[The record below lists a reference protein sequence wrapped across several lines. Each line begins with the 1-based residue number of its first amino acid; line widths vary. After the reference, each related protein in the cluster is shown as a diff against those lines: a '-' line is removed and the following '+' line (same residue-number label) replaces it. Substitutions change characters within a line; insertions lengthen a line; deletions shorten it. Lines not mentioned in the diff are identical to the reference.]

1 MKYKTT
7 IIVLLSLL
15 LYFPCTAQ
23 LSSAFTTVPGFETR
37 IRNYIDSLKIID
49 THEHLIGPEILK
61 ESFFLDFSLL
71 FMQNGYDDLVS
82 AGMPDTL
89 FDVIFNEPLTPVQKW
104 KIMEPYWKNSF
115 NTSFNRIILYSIRNL
130 YGIEDLNETTVGPL
144 SEKIKKAHETDW
156 FDIILRDSCKID
168 YIINDGNYIP
178 GKDSYFRYAKRFDDW
193 LLLRSK
199 YGIDSLAIKQ
209 LDPIYTLEDLVKSL
223 TLAFE
228 KEVNSG
234 MTAVK
239 VFTAY
244 YRTLFYDK
252 SSQDAARKV
261 FRNLVNGEQD
271 FKISM
276 TEAKPLQDY
285 LFHHL
290 MKLAEKHDIPVAF
303 HTGLQAGKGKIIGNS
318 DPTLLT
324 NVFSE
329 YPRNEFVLYHGSYP
343 FGGTLS
349 ALAKNYRNV
358 YIDMN
363 WVYSVS
369 PSYSKR
375 YLSEWLE
382 TVPVSRIIAFGG
394 DSMSAENV
402 YSELMA
408 ARKIISEVLSE
419 KVAEGYFSETE
430 ARLIARMILRD
441 NAAKLYK
448 LN

>member
-1 MKYKTT
+1 
-7 IIVLLSLL
+7 
-15 LYFPCTAQ
+15 
-23 LSSAFTTVPGFETR
+23 
-37 IRNYIDSLKIID
+37 
-49 THEHLIGPEILK
+49 
-61 ESFFLDFSLL
+61 
-71 FMQNGYDDLVS
+71 
-82 AGMPDTL
+82 MPDTL
-89 FDVIFNEPLTPVQKW
+89 FDVIFNEPLTPVRKW
-104 KIMEPYWKNSF
+104 QIMEPYWKNSF
-115 NTSFNRIILYSIRNL
+115 NTSFNRMILYSIRNL

-144 SEKIKKAHETDW
+144 SEKIKKAYETNW

-168 YIINDGNYIP
+168 YIIKDGNNIP
-178 GKDSYFRYAKRFDDW
+178 GKDGYFRYAKRFDDW

-252 SSQDAARKV
+252 STQDAARKV

-324 NVFSE
+324 NIFNE

-369 PSYSKR
+369 PTYSKR

-382 TVPVSRIIAFGG
+382 TVPVSRLIAFGG
-394 DSMSAENV
+394 DCMSAENV
-402 YSELMA
+402 YSELIT
-408 ARKIISEVLSE
+408 ARKIITEVLSE
-419 KVAEGYFSETE
+419 KVAEGYLSEPE
-430 ARLIARMILRD
+430 ARIIARMILRD

-448 LN
+448 LD